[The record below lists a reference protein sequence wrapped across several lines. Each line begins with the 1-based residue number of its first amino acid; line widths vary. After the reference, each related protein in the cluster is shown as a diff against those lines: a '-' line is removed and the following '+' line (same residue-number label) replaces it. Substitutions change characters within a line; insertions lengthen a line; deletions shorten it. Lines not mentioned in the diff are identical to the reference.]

1 MIKTPESSS
10 PPDGA
15 ARKAALD
22 ATRSFIVQAPA
33 GSGKTELLIQR
44 CLALLANVERPEAIV
59 AMTFTRKAAAEI
71 RERIIKA
78 LREADGGVAPDLP
91 HRALTFGLARAA
103 LERDAAL
110 GWELVAH
117 PARLQVHTIDALC
130 ATWMRQAPMA
140 VKLGT
145 MPRMIERAEALH
157 LQAARGELDAA
168 GDSAAWQRLLDYL
181 DNDAERLTRLLAE
194 MLARRDQWLRHV
206 MGGDAA
212 ALRARL
218 ENALAIEIADRLEA
232 VAALLPAAETRE
244 LLDLARYAAAHLSL
258 SDSAHPL
265 AAWAQ
270 RGVLP
275 DARAESLADWR
286 SLADWMLTKNGDFY
300 AAIRTTQGFPA
311 RGNARDGDASGRE
324 APKQAMNGLLRR
336 LATVPGLADA
346 LHGIRQLPPPRY
358 DESAW
363 AFIEALL
370 EVLPRTAARLK
381 VVFAEA
387 GAIDFIEASQIA
399 LQALGDP
406 DAPSDLLLRLDMRI
420 EHLLVDEFQDTSL
433 AQYELIERLVA
444 GWTPGDRRTLFV
456 VGDPMQS
463 VYGFREADVELYLDA
478 QRQRRLGEVALE
490 PLLLQS
496 NFRTQCDLVAWV
508 NRVFARTVAASP
520 RPAGSAVA
528 FGAAT
533 PALPAGPP
541 PAATLEGCTGKQE
554 EAAKVVAHVRAAL
567 GDGAREVAVLVRKRG
582 DLAEIL
588 PALRSAGIAFA
599 AVDLDRMADRQIILD
614 LVSLTHALIQPDDRL
629 AWLALLRTPW
639 CGLILPDVFAFDGEA
654 AAQSLC
660 EAIVS
665 LHAGCR
671 AMPPGMSVD
680 GSRRLRRLAAAIAP
694 AIADRGR
701 WPLATAVRGAWL
713 ALGGPACI
721 AEPSDLDSAERFFAL
736 LAEHAPGSDL
746 SDWNGFLDALDMT
759 FVETGAGG
767 DAKVRIMTLHRAK
780 GLEFDVV
787 VMPGLAEPPGSGAPQ
802 LLRWRRRPTGLLLAP
817 IGARH
822 VDLAGQDPL
831 YLYLTKLAAGEEA
844 AELIR
849 LLYVGCTRA
858 RKRLH
863 LTAVLATEPGED
875 GGPRWRKPSRGTAL
889 SALWPVLE
897 AELRPPRPMAP
908 GAVAAGAATGV
919 PLLRLPLAWQT
930 PALPPSVPI
939 SPREAAPDQEAVRFD
954 WVRET
959 ARQIGIIAHRLLR
972 RCAEEG
978 VDRWPSE
985 RIAAHRVRVARELGR
1000 LGFTGA
1006 EAEAAADE
1014 VLLAVTSTLAD
1025 ARGRWLF
1032 DTRHTDARSEY
1043 AVTGL
1048 STDLAKHVVLDR
1060 TFIDESG
1067 VRWIVDFKLSR
1078 HEGAGREA
1086 FLDSEQTRYRSQ
1098 LEAYADVARGL
1109 GTEPIRLGLY
1119 FPLLTGWREWEA
1131 GT

>member
-1 MIKTPESSS
+1 MKTPESHAPS
-10 PPDGA
+10 DGA
-15 ARKAALD
+15 AREAALE

-44 CLALLANVERPEAIV
+44 CLALLAQVERPEAIV

-71 RERIIKA
+71 RERIIRA
-78 LREADGGVAPDLP
+78 LREADSGVAPALP
-91 HRALTFGLARAA
+91 HRALTFGLARAV

-140 VKLGT
+140 AKLGA

-157 LQAARGELDAA
+157 AKAARAELDAA

-181 DNDAERLTRLLAE
+181 DNDGERLILLLAE

-206 MGGDAA
+206 MGGDAM
-212 ALRARL
+212 ALRVRL
-218 ENALAIEIADRLEA
+218 ERALATEIAHKLQA
-232 VAALLPAAETRE
+232 VAALLPTAETRE
-244 LLDLARYAAAHLSL
+244 LLDLARYAAAQLSL
-258 SDSAHPL
+258 SDPTRPL
-265 AAWAQ
+265 TALAQ
-270 RGVLP
+270 RDELP
-275 DARAESLADWR
+275 EAHAESLGDWR
-286 SLADWMLTKNGDFY
+286 SLADWLLTKDGDFY

-311 RGNARDGDASGRE
+311 RGNARDAGAAVRDAR
-324 APKQAMNGLLRR
+324 KQAMIELLRR
-336 LATVPGLADA
+336 LAAVPGLAEA
-346 LHGIRQLPPPRY
+346 LHGVRQLPPPRY
-358 DESAW
+358 DESPW

-381 VVFAEA
+381 LVFAEA

-399 LQALGDP
+399 LQALGTP

-444 GWTPGDRRTLFV
+444 GWTPGDGRTLFV

-463 VYGFREADVELYLDA
+463 VYGFREADVDLYLNA
-478 QRQRRLGEVALE
+478 QRQRRLGEVALD
-490 PLLLQS
+490 PLVLQC
-496 NFRTQCDLVAWV
+496 NFRTQCELVGWV
-508 NRVFARTVAASP
+508 NRVFARTVAAS
-520 RPAGSAVA
+520 RGPAGSSVA
-528 FGAAT
+528 FGAAM
-533 PALPAGPP
+533 PVLPAEPP
-541 PAATLEGCTGKQE
+541 PAVTVEGCTGKQE
-554 EAAKVVAHVRAAL
+554 EAAKVVAHIRAAL

-588 PALRSAGIAFA
+588 PALRGAGIACA

-614 LVSLTHALIQPDDRL
+614 LVSLAHALIQPDDRL

-639 CGLILPDVFAFDGEA
+639 CGLILSDVFALDGEA

-665 LHAGCR
+665 LHAGGR
-671 AMPPGMSVD
+671 NVPAMSVD
-680 GSRRLRRLAAAIAP
+680 GSRRLQRLAAAIAP

-701 WPLATAVRGAWL
+701 WPLATAVRGVWL
-713 ALGGPACI
+713 ALGGPACV
-721 AEPSDLDSAERFFAL
+721 AEASDLDSAERFFSL
-736 LAEHAPGSDL
+736 LAEHAPGADL
-746 SDWNGFLDALDMT
+746 ADWNGFLDALDMT
-759 FVETGAGG
+759 FVETDAGA
-767 DAKVRIMTLHRAK
+767 DVKVRIMTLHRAK

-787 VMPGLAEPPGSGAPQ
+787 VMPGLAEPPGKGSPQ
-802 LLRWRRRPTGLLLAP
+802 LMRWRGGESGLLLAP

-822 VDLAGQDPL
+822 VDLADQDPVYA
-831 YLYLTKLAAGEEA
+831 YLRKLAAGEEA

-875 GGPRWRKPSRGTAL
+875 ARLRWRKPSRGTAL
-889 SALWPVLE
+889 SALWPALG
-897 AELRPPRPMAP
+897 AELRPPSSVTL
-908 GAVAAGAATGV
+908 GAVAPRTAPGV
-919 PLLRLPLAWQT
+919 PLLRLPLAWEL
-930 PALPPSVPI
+930 PAAPPSVPI
-939 SPREAAPDQEAVRFD
+939 APREPSAGSEAVQFD

-959 ARQIGIIAHRLLR
+959 ARQIGIIAHQLLR

-985 RIAAHRVRVARELGR
+985 RIAAQRPRVARELDR

-1006 EAEAAADE
+1006 EAAAAADQ
-1014 VLLAVTSTLAD
+1014 VLLAVASTLGD

-1032 DTRHTDARSEY
+1032 DPRHADARSEY

-1048 STDLAKHVVLDR
+1048 RDGSAKHVVLDR
-1060 TFIDESG
+1060 TFVDESG

-1086 FLDSEQTRYRSQ
+1086 FLDSEQVRYRPQ

-1109 GTEPIRLGLY
+1109 GPQPIRLGLY
-1119 FPLLTGWREWEA
+1119 FPLLAGWREWEA
-1131 GT
+1131 AH